1 MAGWWSTDV
10 TRRAN
15 DANQKRLFEGVLGGA
30 SSPAS
35 VTPLVMS
42 AQLDEPM
49 RTFVAATRTDKAA
62 FIFNGMLPVSNDGDI
77 TVFITG
83 ALSTVVFH

>member
-1 MAGWWSTDV
+1 ML
-10 TRRAN
+10 TRRGSSRAC
-15 DANQKRLFEGVLGGA
+15 LGVLA
-30 SSPAS
+30 LLLS